1 MSSNL
6 SRIKPK
12 LRTEGALSGNFG
24 RAKVRS
30 GSYLNDL
37 GNTTAEIVRIADRAS
52 YVARMIS
59 IVQDQTVHPKTRRF
73 AYEELQRLNAFVEK
87 RLGPEVPCKKEW
99 MKGLQ

>member
-30 GSYLNDL
+30 GSPLNDL

-52 YVARMIS
+52 YVARMITLL
-59 IVQDQTVHPKTRRF
+59 DCDDPKMRKF
-73 AYEELQRLNAFVEK
+73 AYQELQRLNCFREK
-87 RLGPEVPCKKEW
+87 RLGPEVPCELEYLE
-99 MKGLQ
+99 GRL